1 MLDECRKIPEGSMI
15 WKYFPFTDRWCLHL
29 LLFLLYTHDIYSFI
43 SNWNC
48 IYVRKWAQLIGVGNQ
63 LRCFCLPI
71 YISLSFFCYSVY
83 RKLEVMFSD
92 IIFLKFSQVFIA
104 FLYIMIFVF
113 FHYSWLAAI
122 CQFSTVQHGD
132 PVTHLGIHSFFS
144 HYPAPT

>member
-1 MLDECRKIPEGSMI
+1 MI
-15 WKYFPFTDRWCLHL
+15 WKYFPFTDRCCLHL

-71 YISLSFFCYSVY
+71 YISLSCFCYSVY

-104 FLYIMIFVF
+104 FLYIMILIL
-113 FHYSWLAAI
+113 YSLELQTLMRI
-122 CQFSTVQHGD
+122 
-132 PVTHLGIHSFFS
+132 IKISFLWIS
-144 HYPAPT
+144 HVKLQLNTILLRKELDFKNERT